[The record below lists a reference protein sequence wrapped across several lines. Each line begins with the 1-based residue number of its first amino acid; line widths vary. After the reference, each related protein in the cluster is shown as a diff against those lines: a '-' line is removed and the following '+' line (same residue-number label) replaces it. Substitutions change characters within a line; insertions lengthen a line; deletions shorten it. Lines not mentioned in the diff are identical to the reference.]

1 MGVQAI
7 FCCFNQRRMVCQ
19 TQVVVGTKVN
29 NVVTAL
35 GGYVGLLLG
44 GDHPLYFI
52 QPILTGGV
60 KLLFEMRNKR
70 C

>member
-1 MGVQAI
+1 MGIQTTLGR
-7 FCCFNQRRMVCQ
+7 FNERRVICQ

-35 GGYVGLLLG
+35 GGYVGLLLS
-44 GDHPLYFI
+44 GDHPLYFV